1 MNDIKE
7 RRSTPARQL
16 VVAAFS
22 IIVGGVVVVTL
33 STLIQVQ
40 ALQSNAR
47 DIVENMLASVRL
59 VGQLAISVE
68 RRRILVGDHIFASK
82 PDELAG
88 IEAELARVD
97 EQIAATTRAYDP
109 WAILPNERATWDR
122 ARVDLAALDAPIARA
137 LALSRQNRD
146 SEARQEMERVREQ
159 FAGVGRDFDQ
169 LIAINDQA
177 ATKALSRFSMIRF
190 RLMLTLLGMGVAAL
204 VGILLVGRRVSR
216 QVARR
221 EAETL
226 GERQTLEARN
236 RELDAFAGRV
246 AHDVRGPLTS
256 ISLAAEQLAAKLPN
270 EKRPTETLQRGLRR
284 IETLVDDLLALAR
297 VEALSRGRCDPAA
310 VVAQIE
316 EDFGARI
323 AAEQGTLRVVVG
335 HAEVSC
341 SEGLLRQA
349 VGNLVE
355 NAVKYCRPGVA
366 PKVEISGE
374 PAADGYDL
382 RVSDNGVGM
391 SQEDANRAFEPFYRS
406 PQMQALPGSGLGL
419 SIVNRVAQA
428 NGGALTVRTSLG
440 HGSTFVVHL
449 PLAAAGHAGEPG

>member
-1 MNDIKE
+1 
-7 RRSTPARQL
+7 
-16 VVAAFS
+16 VAA
-22 IIVGGVVVVTL
+22 
-33 STLIQVQ
+33 
-40 ALQSNAR
+40 AL
-47 DIVENMLASVRL
+47 
-59 VGQLAISVE
+59 G
-68 RRRILVGDHIFASK
+68 
-82 PDELAG
+82 
-88 IEAELARVD
+88 
-97 EQIAATTRAYDP
+97 
-109 WAILPNERATWDR
+109 
-122 ARVDLAALDAPIARA
+122 
-137 LALSRQNRD
+137 
-146 SEARQEMERVREQ
+146 
-159 FAGVGRDFDQ
+159 DFDQ

-256 ISLAAEQLAAKLPN
+256 INLAVEQLAAKLPN
-270 EKRPTETLQRGLRR
+270 EKRPTEILQRGLRR
-284 IETLVDDLLALAR
+284 IETLVEDLLALAR
-297 VEALSRGRCDPAA
+297 VEALARGRCDPAA

-382 RVSDNGVGM
+382 CVSDNGVGM
-391 SQEDANRAFEPFYRS
+391 SQEDAKRAFEPFYRS
-406 PQMQALPGSGLGL
+406 PQTQALPGSGP
-419 SIVNRVAQA
+419 SIA
-428 NGGALTVRTSLG
+428 NG
-440 HGSTFVVHL
+440 
-449 PLAAAGHAGEPG
+449 